1 MVLLLV
7 EVQLLQ
13 AQLPLVAAA
22 AAQLAQLLPA
32 QVPLAAAAAA
42 QFAPGSSTSLEVKAL
57 GLAAGHFP

>member
-22 AAQLAQLLPA
+22 AAQLVQLLQAQL
-32 QVPLAAAAAA
+32 PLAAAAAA
-42 QFAPGSSTSLEVKAL
+42 AQFVPGSST
-57 GLAAGHFP
+57 